1 MTGLPALTILV
12 AMPLLF
18 GVATL
23 LLPSGNDRAV
33 KVLGIVGT
41 SAVFVWTVLIM
52 GAFSTGAPGMQFVE
66 VREWVPV
73 IGMTYHLGIDGL
85 SLPLVFL
92 ASLLT
97 LLCAIY
103 SWRLKEQVKTFFFLL
118 FLLQVGMI
126 GVFIAL
132 DGIMF
137 YVFWEIVLVPMF
149 FMIGIWGGERRRY
162 ASVKFFIYTL
172 IGSVVML
179 LGLMLLY
186 MWGPKT
192 FDLVEIAK
200 WGQAGKFGMQQQ
212 LWIYGCLFLGFAVK
226 VPIFP
231 FHTWLPD
238 AHVEAPT
245 VGSVL
250 LAGVLLKMGGY
261 GFLRISLPALPY
273 AFKYFSFSLG
283 LLGVIGI
290 VYGAAVALTQKD
302 LKKMVAYSSVSH
314 MGFVVLG
321 IASATVAGIDG
332 AVMQMFNHGII
343 TGMLFF
349 LVGMIYERY
358 HTKEIARLKGIVT
371 TIPVLGVIVAFAS
384 FASLGL
390 PALSGFVGEFM
401 TLFGGYQ
408 AFGWVAGIS
417 VIGIV
422 LTAAYFLR
430 MLQQCVFSPS
440 TEDSAIC
447 EMPCELRATEFLPL
461 VPLMSFALFLGLY
474 PQPFLAIINP
484 AATALAAIIG
494 R

>member
-1 MTGLPALTILV
+1 M
-12 AMPLLF
+12 
-18 GVATL
+18 
-23 LLPSGNDRAV
+23 
-33 KVLGIVGT
+33 
-41 SAVFVWTVLIM
+41 
-52 GAFSTGAPGMQFVE
+52 
-66 VREWVPV
+66 
-73 IGMTYHLGIDGL
+73 
-85 SLPLVFL
+85 
-92 ASLLT
+92 
-97 LLCAIY
+97 
-103 SWRLKEQVKTFFFLL
+103 
-118 FLLQVGMI
+118 
-126 GVFIAL
+126 
-132 DGIMF
+132 
-137 YVFWEIVLVPMF
+137 
-149 FMIGIWGGERRRY
+149 
-162 ASVKFFIYTL
+162 
-172 IGSVVML
+172 
-179 LGLMLLY
+179 
-186 MWGPKT
+186 
-192 FDLVEIAK
+192 
-200 WGQAGKFGMQQQ
+200 
-212 LWIYGCLFLGFAVK
+212 
-226 VPIFP
+226 FP

-273 AFKYFSFSLG
+273 AFKYFSFGLG
-283 LLGVIGI
+283 TLGVIGI

-332 AVMQMFNHGII
+332 AVMQMFIHGII

-358 HTKEIARLKGIVT
+358 HTKEIAKLKGIVT

-390 PALSGFVGEFM
+390 PGLAGFVGEFM

-408 AFGWVAGIS
+408 AFGWVAGIA

-430 MLQQCVFSPS
+430 MLQQCVFSPV
-440 TEDSAIC
+440 TEDSALC
-447 EMPCELRATEFLPL
+447 EPPCRLTTPELIPL
-461 VPLMSFALFLGLY
+461 VPLMGFALFFGLY
-474 PQPFLAIINP
+474 PQPLLALINP